1 VGKSEQRKR
10 LTPLLPRI
18 DPVLSANYTADN
30 KAPLSFPR
38 APSNGFMINLAFL
51 PRQIIG
57 SIPVIINSR
66 ARTPLSPQLEPRSS
80 HENMS
85 ELPGYL
91 VDFLRTL
98 LSSRF
103 LRRI

>member
-10 LTPLLPRI
+10 LTPLLPRV

-30 KAPLSFPR
+30 KAALSFPR

-66 ARTPLSPQLEPRSS
+66 ARARATFTSARAPLQSREHVGATWLLGR
-80 HENMS
+80 
-85 ELPGYL
+85 LP
-91 VDFLRTL
+91 
-98 LSSRF
+98 
-103 LRRI
+103 